1 MKFKEK
7 LVKKFVITTELGGT
21 NGTDIGKSLEDVKSY
36 LPIDALNVIDSAS
49 ARLRINPFAL
59 AHIIQSEFP
68 ELEVIPHLTCRDR
81 SILGLQSD
89 LLGAH
94 ALGIKYVLA
103 TTGDPPKEGPY
114 KDSKAVYNITSV
126 ELIKMISNLNQGLD
140 YNSGQI
146 KGNTDFFI
154 SAVTSPGAP
163 NLDSVIERMKKKIE
177 AGAHF
182 FQTQPMY
189 DVEKTKLFF
198 NRVEVLGL
206 PILLGIMPLK
216 SLKMAQYM
224 NEKVAGI
231 EISEEVMGKIKAG
244 VKGTEIAKEFI
255 KEIYGLKGLS
265 GIHIMAL
272 GDVKATNEII
282 EYVKT
287 LL

>member
-103 TTGDPPKEGPY
+103 TTGYPPKEGPY
-114 KDSKAVYNITSV
+114 KDSKAVYNITSA

-282 EYVKT
+282 EHVKT

>member
-282 EYVKT
+282 EHVKT

>member
-114 KDSKAVYNITSV
+114 KDSKAVYNITSA

>member
-114 KDSKAVYNITSV
+114 KDSKAVYNITST

-282 EYVKT
+282 EHVKT

>member
-114 KDSKAVYNITSV
+114 KDSKAVYNITSA

-282 EYVKT
+282 EHVKT